1 MAFDFEKLEVYKK
14 SIVFA
19 NEVYNF
25 TKKFPKDEQFGI
37 ISQIRRA
44 AVSVSL
50 NLAEGSGRSTR
61 EFKHYILMARTSIQE
76 CIPLLR
82 ISFLQGYIL
91 DEDLDRHYEQCEE
104 LAKMLCGLSK
114 SL

>member
-1 MAFDFEKLEVYKK
+1 MAFDFEKLEIYKK
-14 SIVFA
+14 AVVFA
-19 NEVYNF
+19 NAVYDL

-37 ISQIRRA
+37 ISQFRRA

-50 NLAEGSGRSTR
+50 NLAEGSGRTSK

-82 ISFLQGYIL
+82 ISFMQGYINGEEL
-91 DEDLDRHYEQCEE
+91 EKYYKQCEE
-104 LAKMLCGLSK
+104 LARMFCGLSK
-114 SL
+114 SI

>member
-14 SIVFA
+14 ALVFA

-37 ISQIRRA
+37 ISQMRRA
-44 AVSVSL
+44 VVSVSL
-50 NLAEGSGRSTR
+50 NLAEGSGRSQR

-82 ISFLQGYIL
+82 ISHLQGYISSEEL
-91 DEDLDRHYEQCEE
+91 DIYYKRCEE
-104 LAKMLCGLSK
+104 LAKMLCGLSN
-114 SL
+114 SF